1 MAKSIYEILNDLN
14 TTTSVPDFGSEIS
27 HTIPRK
33 LLPTA
38 EQFEKEKSLLEW
50 AEDNDCVH
58 SCLQKGVQKFL
69 IEIRAT
75 FKGCKK
81 DDDWSEDYGQ
91 ANVDK
96 MEWSVTNRPNQ
107 TGGKAILKAKLE
119 AGIEMAQAM
128 KNAGLANDM
137 ILASLVPVYGD
148 DGAQAIMEGITE
160 NA

>member
-14 TTTSVPDFGSEIS
+14 TTTSVPDFGSEIE
-27 HTIPRK
+27 HTIPRE

-38 EQFEKEKSLLEW
+38 EQFENADDLLAW
-50 AEDNDCVH
+50 AQDNNCVH

-96 MEWSVTNRPNQ
+96 MEWSVTNRPNS
-107 TGGKAILKAKLE
+107 GSSKVKLEAKLE
-119 AGIEMAQAM
+119 AGLELAQTM
-128 KNAGLANDM
+128 KDNEQQQDFIIKMLT
-137 ILASLVPVYGD
+137 PTYGD
-148 DGAQAIMEGITE
+148 DGAQAIIDALT
-160 NA
+160 